1 MTVHSLTVVRSPGDK
16 ALYPSSSGEIAA
28 GTLMSHRFP
37 QLYLSGAHEYL
48 HIPST
53 HRAHSHL
60 KHKEETNLPV
70 CVKLSTEL
78 PENQRLCQTSNI
90 NWGSGQP
97 QAYSAGLQ
105 DTSEVWDPPGDS
117 SSEKRLNDLHPP
129 VYIFKS
135 WIKKCSSRWQWNH
148 SVQHLR
154 KLENNEK
161 LGFSVYGGV
170 CPLGKHFESWSP

>member
-1 MTVHSLTVVRSPGDK
+1 MTVDSLTVVRSPGDK
-16 ALYPSSSGEIAA
+16 ALYPSSSGEVTA
-28 GTLMSHRFP
+28 GTLMSHRSP
-37 QLYLSGAHEYL
+37 HLSGAHEYL

-53 HRAHSHL
+53 HRAHCHL

-70 CVKLSTEL
+70 CVQLSTEL

-105 DTSEVWDPPGDS
+105 DTGEAWDPRGGS
-117 SSEKRLNDLHPP
+117 SSQKRLNDLHPP

-135 WIKKCSSRWQWNH
+135 WIKKCSSRWQRH
-148 SVQHLR
+148 RSIQHLR
-154 KLENNEK
+154 KLESNEK
-161 LGFSVYGGV
+161 LGCSVYGGV
-170 CPLGKHFESWSP
+170 CALGKHFQSQSP